1 MGRAHNGGVSS
12 ASSVGESQQV
22 KEWGSSG
29 LAYLTGLPDGPAD
42 FSRAPVLTRARD
54 TAAAAGDRLG
64 IDIDAASLLTGR
76 AAMLGLTRCG
86 RLSPGGAS
94 RLLAARDGHCALTL
108 SRADDIDAVPALLQ
122 ADEVATDPWPELQR
136 WAATRPVAELVD
148 RAGLL
153 DIPAAA
159 LGEAAP
165 TPARIRVN
173 GARSAPRAARG
184 LLVADLSSMWAG
196 PLCGRLLARAG
207 ATVVKVESPR
217 RPDGTRGGHRPFF
230 DWVNGEK
237 LCYELDFDTHADELR
252 ELLAVSD
259 IVIEG
264 SRPAALARRGLG
276 LDDVA
281 PRAGRIWLQVT
292 GYDGLRPGF
301 GDDAAVAGG
310 LVGTSADGPVFCGD
324 AIADPLSGL
333 EAALAVAESLGRGGG
348 ELIRVSMAGVA
359 ATYAALP
366 VEPSVSPAPV
376 FAPAAPPAP
385 HPASGPGADNEAVR
399 HLVAQRRVLSC

>member
-1 MGRAHNGGVSS
+1 MSS
-12 ASSVGESQQV
+12 VSSVGESQQV

-42 FSRAPVLTRARD
+42 FSRANVLTRARD
-54 TAAAAGDRLG
+54 VAAATGDRLG
-64 IDIDAASLLTGR
+64 IEIDAASLLTGR
-76 AAMLGLTRCG
+76 AAMLGLTRGG
-86 RLSPGGAS
+86 RVSPGGAT
-94 RLLAARDGHCALTL
+94 RLLAARDGDCALTL
-108 SRADDIDAVPALLQ
+108 SRADDLDAVPALLH
-122 ADEVATDPWPELQR
+122 ADEIAADPWPELQR
-136 WAATRPVAELVD
+136 WAAARPVAEIVD

-153 DIPAAA
+153 DIPAAG

-165 TPARIRVN
+165 RPARIRAK
-173 GARSAPRAARG
+173 GSRAAPRAPRG
-184 LLVADLSSMWAG
+184 LVVADLSSMWAG
-196 PLCGRLLARAG
+196 PLCGRLLARSG

-217 RPDGTRGGHRPFF
+217 RPDGTRGGHRTFF

-237 LCYELDFDTHADELR
+237 LSYQLDFDGQADELR

-276 LDDVA
+276 PDDVA
-281 PRAGRIWLQVT
+281 PRAGRIWLQIT

-301 GDDAAVAGG
+301 GDDTAVAGG
-310 LVGTSADGPVFCGD
+310 LVGTSAEGSVFCAD

-366 VEPSVSPAPV
+366 AEPSASPAPV
-376 FAPAAPPAP
+376 SAPAAPPAP

-399 HLVAQRRVLSC
+399 YLVAQRRVLSC

>member
-1 MGRAHNGGVSS
+1 MSSVSS
-12 ASSVGESQQV
+12 EGESRQV

-42 FSRAPVLTRARD
+42 FSRANVLTRACD
-54 TAAAAGDRLG
+54 VAAATGDRLG
-64 IDIDAASLLTGR
+64 IDVDAASLLTGR
-76 AAMLGLTRCG
+76 AAMLGLTRG
-86 RLSPGGAS
+86 GQVSPGGAT
-94 RLLAARDGHCALTL
+94 RLLAARDGYWALTL
-108 SRADDIDAVPALLQ
+108 SRADDLDAVPALLQ
-122 ADEVATDPWPELQR
+122 ADGIAADPWPELQR
-136 WAATRPVAELVD
+136 WAAARPVAEIVD

-153 DIPAAA
+153 DIPAAG
-159 LGEAAP
+159 LGEAPP
-165 TPARIRVN
+165 TPARIRTK
-173 GARSAPRAARG
+173 GSRAAPRTPRD

-196 PLCGRLLARAG
+196 PLCGRLLAHAG

-217 RPDGTRGGHRPFF
+217 RPDGTRGGHRAFF

-237 LCYELDFDTHADELR
+237 LSYELDFDGQAGELR

-259 IVIEG
+259 VVIEG

-276 LDDVA
+276 PDDIA
-281 PRAGRIWLQVT
+281 PRAGRIWLQIT

-301 GDDAAVAGG
+301 GDDTAVAGG
-310 LVGTSADGPVFCGD
+310 LAGTSAQGPVFCGD

-333 EAALAVAESLGRGGG
+333 EAALAVGESLGRGGG

-359 ATYAALP
+359 AAYAALP
-366 VEPSVSPAPV
+366 VEPSASSAPV
-376 FAPAAPPAP
+376 SAPAAPTAP
-385 HPASGPGADNEAVR
+385 HPASGSGADNEAVR